1 MGLAIG
7 FLIGMLVGIFIT
19 AIYIVRSYHVGTL
32 RIDTSDPNDKPYMF
46 LELDKGFG
54 DISKKKNV
62 ILNVK
67 REDYI
72 PHK

>member
-1 MGLAIG
+1 MELCLVFLAGLLLGVCICS
-7 FLIGMLVGIFIT
+7 I
-19 AIYIVRSYHVGTL
+19 IYRTYRVGTL
-32 RIDTSDPNDKPYMF
+32 RIDTSDPNNKPYMF